1 MTDHVLCDAVAE
13 MVDGLIDADMGG
25 GVVKKRIALP
35 GRGKNGGARTL
46 VATNKGS
53 RWYFVLGFEINQRD
67 NINDEELEAL
77 RELAKG
83 LLERNAAQLG
93 QAVNDGALQEIC
105 HEH

>member
-1 MTDHVLCDAVAE
+1 
-13 MVDGLIDADMGG
+13 MV
-25 GVVKKRIALP
+25 
-35 GRGKNGGARTL
+35 ARTL

-53 RWYFVLGFEINQRD
+53 RWYFVLGFEKNQRD